1 MSAGKLIRVENTNW
15 NGKPA
20 QPELSSSRRTEFL
33 WLCGECSSKGMV
45 LQRDGTLLYP
55 ELCAK
60 AAAAAL

>member
-1 MSAGKLIRVENTNW
+1 MRAGTLIRVEDTPR
-15 NGKPA
+15 NGKPV
-20 QPELSSSRRTEFL
+20 QTELSSSRRAEFL

-60 AAAAAL
+60 AVAAAL